1 MAREMICISCPI
13 GCRLTV
19 ETDSSG
25 NILVSGNGCA
35 RGVVYAEAEMR
46 SPKRVV
52 TSCVRAGRAGAARAS
67 GWTMV
72 PCKTKEAFPK
82 ETIPRLLEEL
92 RRTQIELP
100 VKLGDPL
107 LRDALGTGIDVVA
120 TQSVE

>member
-1 MAREMICISCPI
+1 MAREMMCITCPI

-19 ETDSSG
+19 EVDASG
-25 NILVSGNGCA
+25 SIRVTGNGCA

-52 TSCVRAGRAGAARAS
+52 TFSVRAAASSRAAGS
-67 GWTMV
+67 TMV

-82 ETIPRLLEEL
+82 ERIPELIEEL
-92 RRTQIELP
+92 RKLRAELP
-100 VKLGDPL
+100 IKTGDPL

-120 TQSVE
+120 TMSVD